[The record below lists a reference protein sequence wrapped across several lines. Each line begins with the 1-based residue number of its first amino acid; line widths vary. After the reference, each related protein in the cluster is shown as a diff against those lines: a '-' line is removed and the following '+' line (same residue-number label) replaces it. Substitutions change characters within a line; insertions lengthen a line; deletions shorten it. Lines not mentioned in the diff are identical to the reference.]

1 MTKHLQKTPSPHG
14 GRPRRDHPAV
24 IENIP
29 SRKGGGKRGVISDD
43 EIYREVYDA
52 IVENRLPPGTKLG
65 QDELGDIFGVS
76 KTRIRPILHL
86 LAQQKI
92 VVMEPM
98 RGAFVAQPSVEEAR
112 AVNAARQILE
122 EGVIRVAVR
131 LATPQQIEQLRKN
144 VEEEE
149 AARLRHETG
158 WAHRLTGHFHCK
170 LAEITGNAVIVDLVR
185 ELVSRD
191 SLVVALYQKPSAV
204 GCSITGHA
212 ELIDCIAS
220 GDEEAAAACMRKH
233 LQEVVDSLSL
243 DGEKDKSGHL
253 RSAFRHLG
261 TRG

>member
-1 MTKHLQKTPSPHG
+1 MTEQLEKTPSARG
-14 GRPRRDHPAV
+14 GRPRRNQATPAD
-24 IENIP
+24 IGP
-29 SRKGGGKRGVISDD
+29 AAKGDGRRGTISDD
-43 EIYREVYDA
+43 EIYREIYDA
-52 IVENRLPPGTKLG
+52 IVENRLPPGSKLG

-76 KTRIRPILHL
+76 KTRIRPVLHL

-92 VVMEPM
+92 VAIEPM

-122 EGVIRVAVR
+122 EGVVRVAVR
-131 LATPQQIEQLRKN
+131 MATPQQVEDLRKN
-144 VEEEE
+144 VEEEQ
-149 AARLRHETG
+149 AARLRNETG

-191 SLVVALYQKPSAV
+191 SLVVALYQKPSAI

-212 ELIDCIAS
+212 ELIDSIAS
-220 GDEEAAAACMRKH
+220 GDEEAAAACMRRH

-243 DGEKDKSGHL
+243 DGEKDKAGHL
-253 RSAFRHLG
+253 RSAFRHL
-261 TRG
+261 RPRK